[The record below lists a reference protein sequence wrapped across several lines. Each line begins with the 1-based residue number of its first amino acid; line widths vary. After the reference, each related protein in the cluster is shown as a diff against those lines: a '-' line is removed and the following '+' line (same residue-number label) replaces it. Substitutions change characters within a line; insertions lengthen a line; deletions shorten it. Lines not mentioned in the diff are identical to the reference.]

1 MRYLLVDGMM
11 SGTGIRDA
19 VEGGYLDPKDLELS
33 EPLVRRISL
42 WLLAYEEAHLEQY
55 SDKDNIAELDAE
67 GRKIRDQV
75 REELPDAKVRY
86 YSDAEARILE

>member
-55 SDKDNIAELDAE
+55 SDKDNIAALDAE

-75 REELPDAKVRY
+75 REELPDAKVSY